1 MPREHE
7 ITSPDLCWV
16 LRALDRGPGDSGI
29 LLIHAP
35 TGREMLDLRDAAYVV
50 QSYRFA
56 ADPPL
61 LHLVVR
67 RADHAIGAMPVTIDL
82 QTGLFYHH
90 PSPRDGR
97 PKGDVTDLVESLARA
112 APPPERDFRSFAPR
126 WIERVKLDWQGR
138 GVQDVRSACGRF
150 LLDLTTHTYLDGEF
164 IHPARLVEAA
174 TGRILLDLRGTTWD
188 VRGAF
193 EPDGRLFLTLRRAG
207 ANCAE
212 RFVRIDPRLG
222 VYWEGN
228 RARSAATSGTLE
240 SLQAELGMS
249 AAELREAGV
258 AFDAGRDAARAPSP
272 LLQTGSGSGRL
283 ESDDGK
289 MRIVIQKFRLPDGR
303 PAQRLRVCEIGG
315 RRVYFELLSDWS
327 FEASFC
333 AGTTALHARLS
344 HPSEKRSLDV
354 RIEPEL
360 GLYWERGGT
369 EASGVLGGSI
379 ADLAARFTP
388 WKSVPARR
396 AQVEARAPDGSR
408 AVLKFTPAGP
418 DPVAQLLDEAL
429 DLPLPRDTIYA
440 LRIAAAVSAGKY
452 TPAQGAAHLSQWRER

>member
-1 MPREHE
+1 MPREHD

-16 LRALDRGPGDSGI
+16 LRALDRGPGDSGV

-50 QSYRFA
+50 QSYRFS

-67 RADHAIGAMPVTIDL
+67 RADFAISAMPVTIDL
-82 QTGLFYHH
+82 HTGLFYHH
-90 PSPRDGR
+90 PSPREGR
-97 PKGDVTDLVESLARA
+97 PKGDVTDLVESLAKA
-112 APPPERDFRSFAPR
+112 APPPERDFKSFTPR
-126 WIERVKLDWQGR
+126 WIERAKLDWQGR

-164 IHPARLVEAA
+164 IHPARLVERA
-174 TGRILLDLRGTTWD
+174 TGRVLLDLRATTWD

-207 ANCAE
+207 ANCAG
-212 RFVRIDPRLG
+212 RFVRIDPQQG

-228 RARSAATSGTLE
+228 RARSAAASGTLE
-240 SLQAELGMS
+240 ALQADLGMN

-258 AFDAGRDAARAPSP
+258 AFDAGRDSSRAPLP

-289 MRIVIQKFRLPDGR
+289 MRIEIQSFRLPDGR
-303 PAQRLRVCEIGG
+303 GAQRLRVSETNG
-315 RRVYFELLSDWS
+315 RRIYFELISDWR

-333 AGTTALHARLS
+333 AGSTALDARIS
-344 HPSEKRSLDV
+344 HPAEKRALDV

-360 GLYWERGGT
+360 GRYWERGGT
-369 EASGVLGGSI
+369 EASGTQGGRIS
-379 ADLAARFTP
+379 DLAARFTP
-388 WKSVPARR
+388 FKSAQPRR
-396 AQVEARAPDGSR
+396 AQIEAQAPDGSR
-408 AVLKFTPAGP
+408 KVLRFTPAGP

-429 DLPLPRDTIYA
+429 DLPLPRDTIYT
-440 LRIAAAVSAGKY
+440 LQIAAAVSAGKY
-452 TPAQGAAHLSQWRER
+452 TPAQGAAHLRNWHEQ